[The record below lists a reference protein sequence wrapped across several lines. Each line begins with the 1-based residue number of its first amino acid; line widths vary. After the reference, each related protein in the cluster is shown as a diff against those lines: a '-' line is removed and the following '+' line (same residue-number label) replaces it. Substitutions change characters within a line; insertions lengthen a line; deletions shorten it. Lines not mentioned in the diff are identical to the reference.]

1 VISCTI
7 QCPVDASLIAKL
19 LISFLLANSLKEIR
33 KQRKAVNWSICISL
47 KVAYDDGEQE
57 VLNLL
62 KECWELTAERKGLK
76 VSFETL
82 GMFLAT
88 EFAII
93 LKGFFC
99 FIHCTFMLTQAFTDL

>member
-1 VISCTI
+1 V
-7 QCPVDASLIAKL
+7 
-19 LISFLLANSLKEIR
+19 
-33 KQRKAVNWSICISL
+33 
-47 KVAYDDGEQE
+47 YDNGEQE

-62 KECWELTAERKGLK
+62 KESWELTAERKGLK

-88 EFAII
+88 KFAIT

-99 FIHCTFMLTQAFTDL
+99 FIHCTIQISEVMLLLSI

>member
-1 VISCTI
+1 V
-7 QCPVDASLIAKL
+7 
-19 LISFLLANSLKEIR
+19 
-33 KQRKAVNWSICISL
+33 
-47 KVAYDDGEQE
+47 YDNGEQE

-82 GMFLAT
+82 GLFLAS
-88 EFAII
+88 EFTIM

-99 FIHCTFMLTQAFTDL
+99 FIHCTFMLTQANTDLQSNAAAFYLNNCSMVLIYFFMFQVSVDPTSTPTQTANQ

>member
-1 VISCTI
+1 VY
-7 QCPVDASLIAKL
+7 V
-19 LISFLLANSLKEIR
+19 
-33 KQRKAVNWSICISL
+33 
-47 KVAYDDGEQE
+47 DGEQE

-62 KECWELTAERKGLK
+62 KKHWELTAERKGLK

-88 EFAII
+88 EFPIA

-99 FIHCTFMLTQAFTDL
+99 FIHCTFMLIQANTDL